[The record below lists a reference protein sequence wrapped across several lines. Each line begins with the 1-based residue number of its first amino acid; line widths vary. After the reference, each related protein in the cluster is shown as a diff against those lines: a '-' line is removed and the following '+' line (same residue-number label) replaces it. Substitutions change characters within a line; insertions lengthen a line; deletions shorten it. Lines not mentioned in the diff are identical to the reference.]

1 MNQIQ
6 KLNQCNYLDLNSQN
20 ASDMN
25 LNCTKNPSMGYDKYC
40 SSQFKFYD
48 PVAQNNENLN
58 IIRGVDAGYGIQ
70 NYNNVSTEK
79 IKNVNESSGIEGFT
93 GKIFYT
99 DNGLGE
105 SNVPPGQCPEGYKR
119 SEFDNSCVQVC
130 TNCKYN
136 DNMKSQE
143 FNEFDS
149 CFPNGVYDGFD
160 KNGNKKCTC
169 GKDNKYCSDKFLFDY
184 FLDESTDLMPSLLNS
199 VFV

>member
-25 LNCTKNPSMGYDKYC
+25 LNCTKNSSMGYDKYC

-70 NYNNVSTEK
+70 NHNNVSTEK

-99 DNGLGE
+99 DNGIGE
-105 SNVPPGQCPEGYKR
+105 SNIPLGQCPEGYKR

-169 GKDNKYCSDKFLFDY
+169 GKDNKYCSDKFLFNF
-184 FLDESTDLMPSLLNS
+184 FLDESTDLIPSLLNLA
-199 VFV
+199 FV

>member
-1 MNQIQ
+1 MNQIE
-6 KLNQCNYLDLNSQN
+6 KMSQCNYLDLNSQN

-25 LNCTKNPSMGYDKYC
+25 LNCTKNSSMGYDKYC

-48 PVAQNNENLN
+48 PVAKNNENLN

-70 NYNNVSTEK
+70 NYNNISTEK
-79 IKNVNESSGIEGFT
+79 IKNINNSSIEVFT

-99 DNGLGE
+99 DNGMGE
-105 SNVPPGQCPEGYKR
+105 SNVPHDQCPEGYRRCEKT
-119 SEFDNSCVQVC
+119 NKCIQVC

-143 FNEFDS
+143 FNEYDT
-149 CFPNGVYDGFD
+149 CFPNGVYDGLD
-160 KNGNKKCTC
+160 KNGNIKCNC

-184 FLDESTDLMPSLLNS
+184 FQDSSTDLMANLLN
-199 VFV
+199 FAFA